1 MEKKTSVSKWMPLAT
16 AFVAASFVASYMLAG
31 LIGEAK
37 LGRLSSTAAIGYL
50 FVPVYSFAVGLVGLG
65 VGFLL
70 RALLRNRGER
80 DMIKPSSF
88 ILRLIMV
95 VVVVAGLAV
104 WSAIDS
110 VITYEKANA
119 AQIIKN
125 PGQFTRT
132 KLSSDEVPSIAKR
145 AINNWTYE
153 QSNQPP
159 FIWNDKKTTVR
170 VTNNTYMTL
179 SADSHSR
186 VINYDFRG
194 RTYLTEIDVL
204 PVQWKQKQPE
214 YLAVLARLRATS
226 HRSMLL
232 VYDSNGGLLYEEL
245 LDRCGPKERQYMGIV
260 NDLGGP
266 ALIVNVCEPFKLTL
280 EKMPDNSFQ
289 PTSALMRRRG

>member
-1 MEKKTSVSKWMPLAT
+1 MPLAT

-37 LGRLSSTAAIGYL
+37 LGRPSSTAAIGYL
-50 FVPVYSFAVGLVGLG
+50 FVPVYSFIVGLVGLG

-70 RALLRNRGER
+70 KALLRKRGER
-80 DMIKPSSF
+80 DLIKPSSF
-88 ILRLIMV
+88 IFRLMMV
-95 VVVVAGLAV
+95 VIAVIGLAA
-104 WSAIDS
+104 WSAIDN
-110 VITYEKANA
+110 VVTYEKANA

-132 KLSSDEVPSIAKR
+132 QLTGGEVPSVTRR
-145 AINNWTYE
+145 AINNWTFE
-153 QSNQPP
+153 QPNQPP
-159 FIWNDKKTTVR
+159 FIWNEKKTTVR
-170 VTNNTYMTL
+170 VTNSTYMTV
-179 SADSHSR
+179 SADSHNR
-186 VINYDFRG
+186 TINYDFRG

-204 PVQWKQKQPE
+204 PLQWKQKQPE

-260 NDLGGP
+260 NDLDGP

-280 EKMPDNSFQ
+280 ENRPNNSLQ
-289 PTSALMRRRG
+289 PTSALTRRRG